1 MDGDIELQQK
11 LEVSGKGA
19 YTLRQVSEL
28 LSRMPGTISHY
39 GELVNERQVEL
50 DQAKH
55 NLKVVQAKYQ
65 LIASS
70 DKEALG
76 LSSVD
81 DRKAWVSQQ
90 DEVKEAEN
98 KIIEAS
104 GSLRVAQIKLDRA
117 NNEFITV
124 RKLSSIIEK
133 RYDAMKNADKFSN
146 PFADDDGLDDDV

>member
-11 LEVSGKGA
+11 LEVTGKNA
-19 YTLRQVSEL
+19 YTIKQVAEL

-39 GELVNERQVEL
+39 GEVVNEKQIAL

-65 LIASS
+65 LMASAE
-70 DKEALG
+70 KESLG

-81 DRKAWVSQQ
+81 DRKAWVAQA
-90 DEVKEAEN
+90 DEVKDAEA

-104 GSLRVAQIKLDRA
+104 GELRIAQIKLDRA

-133 RYDAMKNADKFSN
+133 RYEAQKNADKYSN
-146 PFADDDGLDDDV
+146 PFADDEGLEDDV